1 MLLSVVVEKN
11 LQPTRAGGDELS
23 GVAGTPAFRE
33 ADANTVGVPRSLL
46 ALGLDPVLGHPAGA
60 LIVKD
65 LEGEAGHHPLH
76 AQASSAGWVQ
86 RGRVDEHWM
95 LAAIVHPH
103 TIRLLA
109 QHDAEANFAADLL
122 HTAAA
127 AAAAA
132 TPSAAVAVMS
142 VETGRAV
149 AARVFAAAVVGV
161 GLELAEAEARA
172 LR

>member
-1 MLLSVVVEKN
+1 MLVEQN

-76 AQASSAGWVQ
+76 AQPSSAGRVQ

-109 QHDAEANFAADLL
+109 QHDAQANFAADLL
-122 HTAAA
+122 HTA

-161 GLELAEAEARA
+161 GLELAQAEARA

>member
-1 MLLSVVVEKN
+1 MAVEQN
-11 LQPTRAGGDELS
+11 LQPAGAGGDELS
-23 GVAGTPAFRE
+23 GVAGTPALGE
-33 ADANTVGVPRSLL
+33 ADANAVGVPGSLL

-76 AQASSAGWVQ
+76 AEPWSAGRVQ
-86 RGRVDEHWM
+86 RGRVDEDWM

-103 TIRLLA
+103 AVGLPA
-109 QHDAEANFAADLL
+109 QHDAQADFAADLL

-132 TPSAAVAVMS
+132 AAVMS
-142 VETGRAV
+142 VGSGRAV
-149 AARVFAAAVVGV
+149 AARVLAAAVVGV
-161 GLELAEAEARA
+161 GLELTQAEARA